1 MVKNSRIE
9 LAKHVF
15 EGSRFMERRNIQ
27 VKRVASLGHGGLARE
42 RLAIREGILP
52 RNSRRISQNLRDK

>member
-1 MVKNSRIE
+1 MERIVKNSRIE

-27 VKRVASLGHGGLARE
+27 VKRVASLGHGGLLVNDQSSE
-42 RLAIREGILP
+42 EVSFHGILDEFHK
-52 RNSRRISQNLRDK
+52 I

>member
-1 MVKNSRIE
+1 
-9 LAKHVF
+9 
-15 EGSRFMERRNIQ
+15 MERRNIQ

-42 RLAIREGILP
+42 RPAIRGGILS